1 MEVGD
6 IPARLRALPSYAIA
20 LTATRAS
27 QLVAGR
33 IADAGIS
40 KPTYA
45 VLAAIEEFGPLSQA
59 ELGRRLGMDR
69 KNVSDETVEL
79 QRAGLVKR
87 GPDPADVRRNRL
99 EITPAG
105 RELLARLDTTFAE
118 VQDQL
123 FAGLGAADRAEL
135 ARLLDLVLQQLSPLP
150 AKIS

>member
-1 MEVGD
+1 
-6 IPARLRALPSYAIA
+6 
-20 LTATRAS
+20 
-27 QLVAGR
+27 
-33 IADAGIS
+33 
-40 KPTYA
+40 
-45 VLAAIEEFGPLSQA
+45 
-59 ELGRRLGMDR
+59 
-69 KNVSDETVEL
+69 
-79 QRAGLVKR
+79 VKR

-123 FAGLGAADRAEL
+123 FAGLGATDRAEL